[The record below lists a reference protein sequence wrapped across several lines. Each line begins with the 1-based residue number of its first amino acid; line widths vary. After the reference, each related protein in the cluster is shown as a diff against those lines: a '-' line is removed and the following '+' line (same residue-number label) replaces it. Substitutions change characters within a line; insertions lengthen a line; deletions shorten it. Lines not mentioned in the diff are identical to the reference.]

1 MRKVCGNERRGRLQ
15 MIRRQRSTRS
25 SATIEQ
31 QVLAPRGLTWQTF
44 YGGHATFNA
53 QITMMLDQ
61 AMQGFNLGVEFKGE
75 TFDSGVCNGA
85 AFRDPDGN
93 GLMIH
98 HRYAPY
104 RDGTQP

>member
-1 MRKVCGNERRGRLQ
+1 VADARARLE
-15 MIRRQRSTRS
+15 
-25 SATIEQ
+25 A
-31 QVLAPRGLTWQTF
+31 AG
-44 YGGHATFNA
+44 A
-53 QITMMLDQ
+53 
-61 AMQGFNLGVEFKGE
+61 EFEGE

-104 RDGTQP
+104 RDGTRP